1 MAMVETGYKHVLLDE
16 RGVPT
21 IAGTSMKVIEL
32 VAEHIAWGWSP
43 WELQYQHPYLTLG
56 QVFSALAYYSDHQQE
71 LDADMER
78 RAREVERLRK
88 ALGDSP
94 VAAKLRAIKAGKTA

>member
-32 VAEHIAWGWSP
+32 VAEHIAWYWSSQ
-43 WELQYQHPYLTLG
+43 ELQYQHPYLTLG
-56 QVFSALAYYSDHQQE
+56 QVFSALAYYNDHLPEFERWFQE
-71 LDADMER
+71 EDE
-78 RAREVERLRK
+78 EIERLRQE
-88 ALGDSP
+88 LGNPP
-94 VAAKLRAIKAGKTA
+94 VMERLRELKSRRTA

>member
-1 MAMVETGYKHVLLDE
+1 MAVQETGYKHIVLDE
-16 RGVPT
+16 KGVPI
-21 IAGTSMKVIEL
+21 IAGTTMKVIEL
-32 VAEHIAWGWSP
+32 VAEHIAWYWSP

-56 QVFSALAYYSDHQQE
+56 QVFSALAYYADHRPD

-78 RAREVERLRK
+78 RSKEVARLRE

-94 VAAKLRAIKAGKTA
+94 VAARLRAIKAEKTA